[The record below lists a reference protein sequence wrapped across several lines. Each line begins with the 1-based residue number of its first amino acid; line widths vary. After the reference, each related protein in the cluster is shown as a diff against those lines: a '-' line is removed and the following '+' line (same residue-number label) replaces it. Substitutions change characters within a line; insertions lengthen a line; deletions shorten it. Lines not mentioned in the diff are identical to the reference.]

1 LASTTTIQKAKA
13 LEADLK
19 GLRRDIKALR
29 VKQVAKKSLRDEAER
44 LAAMWFSELQAPLDA
59 GGQVS
64 ADAITKY
71 SDLFTRLLKLSAPNN
86 LVTSYLETLSALC
99 GGFRPEIVIPLQT
112 SVSATNA
119 LATLL
124 SDISSPAQSEY
135 LAEAVSCAAHG
146 LYRGAAVLGWCAAID
161 QIHLAIQRV
170 GFVNFNGASASMA
183 SQTKGRFKKFNQP
196 QNAGSLSELRE
207 VFDTVI
213 LWIIEGMQLIDSN
226 EHTRLR
232 SCFELR
238 SQCAHP
244 GEAPVTEYNLLS
256 FFSDLDQIVFNNSA
270 LAP

>member
-1 LASTTTIQKAKA
+1 MQSPSTVPKAKS

-19 GLRRDIKALR
+19 TLRRDIKALT
-29 VKQVAKKSLRDEAER
+29 VKQVSKKSLRDEAER
-44 LAAMWFSELQAPLDA
+44 LAAMWFSELQAPLEA
-59 GGQVS
+59 GGQVT
-64 ADAITKY
+64 ADAIAKH
-71 SDLFTRLLKLSAPNN
+71 SELFTRLLKLSAPNN
-86 LVTSYLETLSALC
+86 LVTSYLETLTAIC
-99 GGFRPEIVIPLQT
+99 VGFRPEIVIPLQT

-124 SDISSPAQSEY
+124 SNLSSPAQSEY

-161 QIHLAIQRV
+161 QVHLAIQRV
-170 GFVNFNGASASMA
+170 GFANFNSTSASMTA
-183 SQTKGRFKKFNQP
+183 QTKGRFKKFNQR

-256 FFSDLDQIVFNNSA
+256 FFSDLDKIVFNNPA